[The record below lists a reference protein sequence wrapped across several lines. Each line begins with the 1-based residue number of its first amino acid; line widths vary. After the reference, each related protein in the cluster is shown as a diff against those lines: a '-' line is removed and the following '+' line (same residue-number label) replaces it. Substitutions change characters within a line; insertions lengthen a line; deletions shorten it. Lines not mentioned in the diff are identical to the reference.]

1 MATKIPRPTITGLTA
16 RDPASPLR
24 YPGGK
29 SLLSTY
35 VSGVLEENLLAGC
48 TFYEP
53 YAGGASVSLDL
64 LRMGFIDKAI
74 LIERDP
80 LVYAFWHSVFNDT
93 ENLCAAIEACPV
105 TLETWHQL
113 QPARAVNDP
122 SKSAFSLLQLGF
134 AGLFFNRTNFS
145 GIIGAGPIGGQGQLS
160 EYKINCRFNKT
171 ALVRQIRA
179 AAHLSPRIS
188 VRFGDA
194 LTFLRKNA
202 AKISAG
208 FSFVYIDP
216 PYYMQGRK
224 LYRHHYTDSD
234 HETLAKYITAQGYPW
249 LVSYDDHPRIREL
262 YASKQMQPIY
272 LDYKV
277 KSSRT
282 AQELVISNLVI
293 PPPVYTGN
301 TELTP
306 AAQTD
311 RVSAE

>member
-1 MATKIPRPTITGLTA
+1 MATKKTRPKIAGLVAT
-16 RDPASPLR
+16 DPTSPLR

-29 SLLSTY
+29 SRLSTY

-64 LRMGFIDKAI
+64 LRMGFVDKAV

-80 LVYAFWHSVFNDT
+80 LVYAFWHSVFYSP
-93 ENLCAAIEACPV
+93 EELCTAIEECPV
-105 TLETWHQL
+105 TLETWHAL
-113 QPARAVNDP
+113 QTTKAVNDP
-122 SKSAFSLLQLGF
+122 TNSTYSLLQLGL

-145 GIIGAGPIGGQGQLS
+145 GIIGAGPIGGQAQTS
-160 EYKINCRFNKT
+160 IYKIHCRFNKT
-171 ALVRQIRA
+171 ALIRQINA
-179 AAHLSPRIS
+179 ASLLAPRVS
-188 VRFGDA
+188 VIFGDA

-202 AKISAG
+202 GKISAG

-216 PYYMQGRK
+216 PYYTQGRK
-224 LYRHHYTDSD
+224 LYRHHYTDAD
-234 HETLAKYITAQGYPW
+234 HAMLAAYITSQGYPW

-293 PPPVYTGN
+293 PPPVYVGAPN
-301 TELTP
+301 LAHS
-306 AAQTD
+306 AAQ
-311 RVSAE
+311 VE

>member
-1 MATKIPRPTITGLTA
+1 MATKKARPKIAGLVAT
-16 RDPASPLR
+16 DPTSPLR

-64 LRMGFIDKAI
+64 LRMGFIDKAV
-74 LIERDP
+74 LVERDP
-80 LVYAFWHSVFNDT
+80 LVYAFWHSVFNAT
-93 ENLCAAIEACPV
+93 EALCEAIETCPV
-105 TLETWHQL
+105 TLETWHIL
-113 QPARAVNDP
+113 QATKAVNDP
-122 SKSAFSLLQLGF
+122 TKSTYTLLQLGLS
-134 AGLFFNRTNFS
+134 GLFFNRTNFS
-145 GIIGAGPIGGQGQLS
+145 GIIGAGPIGGQAQTS
-160 EYKINCRFNKT
+160 AYKIHCRFNKT
-171 ALVRQIRA
+171 ALIRQIKA
-179 AAHLSPRIS
+179 AALLAPRVS
-188 VRFGDA
+188 VFFGDA
-194 LTFLRKNA
+194 LIFLRKNA
-202 AKISAG
+202 AKISAD

-216 PYYMQGRK
+216 PYYTQGRK
-224 LYRHHYTDSD
+224 LYRHHYTDAD
-234 HETLAKYITAQGYPW
+234 HAMLAAYITSQGYPW

-293 PPPVYTGN
+293 PPPVYVGAP
-301 TELTP
+301 ELVHS
-306 AAQTD
+306 AAQ
-311 RVSAE
+311 VE

>member
-1 MATKIPRPTITGLTA
+1 M
-16 RDPASPLR
+16 
-24 YPGGK
+24 
-29 SLLSTY
+29 
-35 VSGVLEENLLAGC
+35 
-48 TFYEP
+48 
-53 YAGGASVSLDL
+53 
-64 LRMGFIDKAI
+64 
-74 LIERDP
+74 
-80 LVYAFWHSVFNDT
+80 
-93 ENLCAAIEACPV
+93 
-105 TLETWHQL
+105 
-113 QPARAVNDP
+113 
-122 SKSAFSLLQLGF
+122 
-134 AGLFFNRTNFS
+134 
-145 GIIGAGPIGGQGQLS
+145 
-160 EYKINCRFNKT
+160 
-171 ALVRQIRA
+171 
-179 AAHLSPRIS
+179 
-188 VRFGDA
+188 
-194 LTFLRKNA
+194 
-202 AKISAG
+202 
-208 FSFVYIDP
+208 YIDP

>member
-1 MATKIPRPTITGLTA
+1 MATKKVRPNILGLVAT
-16 RDPASPLR
+16 DPASPLR

-29 SLLSTY
+29 SLLSAY

-64 LRMGFIDKAI
+64 LRLGFVDKAV

-80 LVYAFWHSVFNDT
+80 LIYSFWHSVFNST
-93 ENLCAAIEACPV
+93 EALCAAIEECPV
-105 TLETWHQL
+105 TLEKWHDL
-113 QPARAVNDP
+113 QPTKTVDDP
-122 SKSAFSLLQLGF
+122 TKSTFTLLELGL

-145 GIIGAGPIGGQGQLS
+145 GIIGAGPIGGQSQTS
-160 EYKINCRFNKT
+160 AYKINCRFNKT
-171 ALVRQIRA
+171 AMVRQIRA
-179 AAHLSPRIS
+179 ASLLASRVS
-188 VRFGDA
+188 VHFGDA

-202 AKISAG
+202 TKISTG

-216 PYYMQGRK
+216 PYYLQGKK
-224 LYRHHYTDSD
+224 LYRHHYTDAD
-234 HETLAKYITAQGYPW
+234 HTALAAYITAQGYPW
-249 LVSYDDHPRIREL
+249 LISYDDHPRIREL
-262 YASKQMQPIY
+262 YASKQMQPVY

-293 PPPVYTGN
+293 PPPVYTGSP
-301 TELTP
+301 ELQQSV
-306 AAQTD
+306 AK
-311 RVSAE
+311 VE